1 MSINDLEPLTR
12 VIQTAG
18 PAGISPE
25 GIAQWLPELSRSTIN
40 RRLRQLMLQGAIE
53 PVGAGRA
60 RRYVT
65 RSPFTKADID
75 AYFAQDWQQ
84 RSVAIFDAALLSAE
98 PGLPAEKA
106 LRMSQIQGL
115 ANPLDRRFLTQFL
128 VHFSWGS
135 AVLEGSTYSV
145 LDTQSLFDYGQRNAS
160 KPTEDAVLILN
171 HKRAIEYLWAHPSL
185 TVENVCAVHALLTD
199 DHAIKEVA
207 DSDHFLPVHQ
217 RGRPRE
223 CEEVNLAASAY
234 IPPFKPGTGYV
245 AQAFEM
251 IVKTACDMP
260 PFQAAL
266 YLMTRIPYLQAF
278 ANGNK
283 RTARLAANYPL
294 VSAGLLPLSF
304 ADVDKAGYIRA
315 MAALYEL
322 RSTQWMELLF
332 VESYCRS
339 VVRGS
344 QMPIALRGQGF
355 DLNTL
360 ARSLADFV
368 HTGHVPDDARAK
380 AFIQVK
386 GKGV

>member
-1 MSINDLEPLTR
+1 MPTNDLSSLAR
-12 VIQTAG
+12 IIQSAG
-18 PAGISPE
+18 PAGMSPDGME
-25 GIAQWLPELSRSTIN
+25 QSLPELSRSTIN
-40 RRLRQLMLQGAIE
+40 RRLTQLVREGAIE

-84 RSVAIFDAALLSAE
+84 RAVATFDAALLNAE
-98 PGLPAEKA
+98 PGLPADKA
-106 LRMSQIQGL
+106 LRMRQIQAL

-135 AVLEGSTYSV
+135 AVLEGSTYSA
-145 LDTQSLFDYGQRNAS
+145 LDTQSLLDYGQRNAS

-171 HKRAIEYLWAHPSL
+171 HKRAIEHLWAHPAL
-185 TVENVCAVHALLTD
+185 TVENVCAAHALLTD
-199 DHAIKEVA
+199 DHAITEVA

-217 RGRPRE
+217 RGKPRE
-223 CEEVNLAASAY
+223 YEEVNLAASAY
-234 IPPFKPGTGYV
+234 IPPFKPGTGFV
-245 AQAFEM
+245 AQAFEK
-251 IVKTACDMP
+251 IVRTACDMP

-304 ADVDKAGYIRA
+304 ADVDKAEYIRA

-344 QMPIALRGQGF
+344 DMPIRLRGAGF
-355 DLNTL
+355 DVASVAKAL
-360 ARSLADFV
+360 ANFV
-368 HTGHVPDDARAK
+368 HTGHVPEDERAR
-380 AFIQVK
+380 AFIQARAV
-386 GKGV
+386 

>member
-1 MSINDLEPLTR
+1 MPTDDLAPLAR

-25 GIAQWLPELSRSTIN
+25 RLELALPELSRSTIN
-40 RRLRQLMLQGAIE
+40 RRLKQLIQEAAIE

-65 RSPFTKADID
+65 RSPFTKVDID
-75 AYFAQDWQQ
+75 TYFAQDWQQ
-84 RSVAIFDAALLSAE
+84 RSVAVFDAALLQPV
-98 PGLPAEKA
+98 PGLHAEKA
-106 LRMSQIQGL
+106 RRMRQLQAL
-115 ANPLDRRFLTQFL
+115 ANPLDKRFLTQFL

-135 AVLEGSTYSV
+135 AVLEGSTYSA
-145 LDTQSLFDYGQRNAS
+145 LDTQSLLEYGQRNAS

-171 HKRAIEYLWAHPSL
+171 HKRAIEYLWSHPGL
-185 TVENVCAVHALLTD
+185 TLKHVCAMHALLTD
-199 DHAIKEVA
+199 DHQIPEVA
-207 DSDHFLPVHQ
+207 DSDHFLPAHQ
-217 RGRPRE
+217 RGKARE
-223 CEEVNLAASAY
+223 YEEVNLASSAY
-234 IPPFKPGTGYV
+234 IPPFKPGTGFV
-245 AQAFEM
+245 ADALET
-251 IVKTACDMP
+251 IVHTAAGMEA
-260 PFQAAL
+260 FQAAL

-304 ADVDKAGYIRA
+304 ADVNKADYIRA

-322 RSTQWMELLF
+322 RSTQWMEQLF

-344 QMPIALRGQGF
+344 DMPIKLRGAGF
-355 DLNTL
+355 DMEALS
-360 ARSLADFV
+360 RSLAGFV
-368 HTGHVPDDARAK
+368 HTGQVPGDARGR
-380 AFIQVK
+380 AFIQMQAL
-386 GKGV
+386 